1 MIWIRDE
8 ETEAWRSSCFPAGFV
23 MRKLRHGE
31 VHVSQLPSKQET
43 WDLKPGL
50 FGTQDPRTSQL
61 LATSPCREWQV
72 RKKRREFAW
81 DWQDIHIILKEKDM
95 FLTKNLRTNKTLCDV
110 LKNVM
115 FYKPDWCWLKKSEVI
130 NNQKNEYNIVCQLCF
145 DRKLFLKK
153 SEKRKSKWPF
163 VWASRDLQGKRGQRT
178 CTGTVSCSVSFLF
191 YFLPLT
197 IPLAQKNKQK
207 KTLSK
212 TRGAN

>member
-8 ETEAWRSSCFPAGFV
+8 ETEARRSSCFPAGFV

-61 LATSPCREWQV
+61 LATSPCREWQI

-145 DRKLFLKK
+145 DRKHF
-153 SEKRKSKWPF
+153 F
-163 VWASRDLQGKRGQRT
+163 
-178 CTGTVSCSVSFLF
+178 
-191 YFLPLT
+191 
-197 IPLAQKNKQK
+197 
-207 KTLSK
+207 
-212 TRGAN
+212 

>member
-8 ETEAWRSSCFPAGFV
+8 ETEARRSSCFPAGFV

-130 NNQKNEYNIVCQLCF
+130 NNQKNEYNIICQLCF
-145 DRKLFLKK
+145 NRKHFFKK
-153 SEKRKSKWPF
+153 IRKKEEQMTFCLTITRFTRQKR
-163 VWASRDLQGKRGQRT
+163 AEDLHGDSLLL
-178 CTGTVSCSVSFLF
+178 CL
-191 YFLPLT
+191 LPLLLPSPHYSSRPKKQT
-197 IPLAQKNKQK
+197 KKNFKQDPR
-207 KTLSK
+207 S
-212 TRGAN
+212 